1 MTTDVVFTIFL
12 IFTGAA
18 VLATLSLFARQTM
31 LIAYIVLGL
40 IVGPFGAGLVAD
52 TQMVE
57 NVAHIGIMFLLF
69 LLGLNLEPQK
79 LLHLFRK
86 TAVITGATSG
96 FFAVGGGA
104 ICYALGFSLL
114 DSAFIGAAMMFSS
127 TIIGL
132 KLLPTTVLHHQITG
146 ELMISILL
154 LQDLLAIIILI
165 LIELMS
171 SGAGGAGA
179 GAGAWEILF
188 VLLSLPLLAAFA
200 LLFQRYVLTPLFA
213 RFDQIQEYIF
223 LLVIGWCLGVAELAA
238 VLGLSAETGA
248 FIAGVAVASSP
259 IAKFVAEVLKPLR
272 DFFLVIFFFAV
283 GAGYNWHILMDVL
296 IPAVLLT
303 GFVMASKPWLFRT
316 LLIRAGEKEKRAH
329 AVGVRLANASE
340 FSLLIAVLA
349 LAGGV
354 ISENASYVI
363 QTTVLFTFIISS
375 YWIVMFY
382 PSPMAVSDELRQ
394 L

>member
-18 VLATLSLFARQTM
+18 VLATISLFARQTM
-31 LIAYIVLGL
+31 LIAYILLGL

-52 TQMVE
+52 TQMIE
-57 NVAHIGIMFLLF
+57 NVSHIGIMFLLF

-86 TAVITGATSG
+86 TAVITGITSG
-96 FFAVGGGA
+96 FFAAGSGA
-104 ICYALGFSLL
+104 ICYALGLSLL
-114 DSAFIGAAMMFSS
+114 DSAFVGAAMMFSS

-132 KLLPTTVLHHQITG
+132 KLLPTTILHHQITG

-165 LIELMS
+165 LIELQS
-171 SGAGGAGA
+171 AGA
-179 GAGAWEILF
+179 AGTAGAWEILLVF
-188 VLLSLPLLAAFA
+188 LSLPLLGGFA

-238 VLGLSAETGA
+238 LLGLSAETGA

-283 GAGYNWHILMDVL
+283 GAGYDWHILLDVL
-296 IPAVLLT
+296 VPAVLLT
-303 GFVMASKPWLFRT
+303 AFVMASKPWLFRV
-316 LLIRAGEKEKRAH
+316 LLRRVGEKPGRAH
-329 AVGVRLANASE
+329 EVGVRLANVSE

-354 ISENASYVI
+354 ISENASYII
-363 QTTVLFTFIISS
+363 QTTTLFTFIISS

>member
-31 LIAYIVLGL
+31 LVAYILLGL

-57 NVAHIGIMFLLF
+57 NVSHIGIMFLLF

-86 TAVITGATSG
+86 TAVITGITSG

-104 ICYALGFSLL
+104 ICYALGYSLL
-114 DSAFIGAAMMFSS
+114 DAAFIGAAMMFSS

-165 LIELMS
+165 LIELQS
-171 SGAGGAGA
+171 AGAGGAATSGTM
-179 GAGAWEILF
+179 EILL
-188 VLLSLPLLAAFA
+188 VLLSLPLLAGFA

-272 DFFLVIFFFAV
+272 DFFLVIFFFAI
-283 GAGYNWHILMDVL
+283 GAGYNWHVLMDVL
-296 IPAVLLT
+296 VPAVLLT
-303 GFVMASKPWLFRT
+303 AFVIASKPWLFRI
-316 LLIRAGEKEKRAH
+316 LLRRAGEKPGRAH
-329 AVGVRLANASE
+329 EVGVRLANVSE

-349 LAGGV
+349 LSGSV

-363 QTTVLFTFIISS
+363 QTTTLFTFIISS

>member
-57 NVAHIGIMFLLF
+57 NVSHIGIMFLLF

-86 TAVITGATSG
+86 TAVITGVTSG
-96 FFAVGGGA
+96 FFAAGSGA
-104 ICYALGFSLL
+104 ICYALGFSWL
-114 DSAFIGAAMMFSS
+114 DCVFIGAAMMFSS

-171 SGAGGAGA
+171 TGGGEA
-179 GAGAWEILF
+179 GAGAWEILS
-188 VLLSLPLLAAFA
+188 VLLSLPLLAVFA

-223 LLVIGWCLGVAELAA
+223 LLVIGWCLGVAEFAA

-283 GAGYNWHILMDVL
+283 GAGYNWQVLMDVL
-296 IPAVLLT
+296 LPAVLLT
-303 GFVMASKPWLFRT
+303 AFVMTSKPWLFRT
-316 LLIRAGEKEKRAH
+316 LLCRAGEKEKRAH

-349 LAGGV
+349 LASGV

>member
-1 MTTDVVFTIFL
+1 
-12 IFTGAA
+12 
-18 VLATLSLFARQTM
+18 
-31 LIAYIVLGL
+31 
-40 IVGPFGAGLVAD
+40 
-52 TQMVE
+52 
-57 NVAHIGIMFLLF
+57 
-69 LLGLNLEPQK
+69 
-79 LLHLFRK
+79 
-86 TAVITGATSG
+86 
-96 FFAVGGGA
+96 
-104 ICYALGFSLL
+104 
-114 DSAFIGAAMMFSS
+114 MFSS

-171 SGAGGAGA
+171 SGGGGAGT
-179 GAGAWEILF
+179 GAWEILF

-303 GFVMASKPWLFRT
+303 AFVMASKPWMFRA
-316 LLIRAGEKEKRAH
+316 LLVRAGEKTKRAH
-329 AVGVRLANASE
+329 AVGVRLANVSE

-354 ISENASYVI
+354 ISEKRLLRHPDHHPVHVHHLFLLDCHVLSVADGRVGRTASVVACLLAV
-363 QTTVLFTFIISS
+363 TPST
-375 YWIVMFY
+375 
-382 PSPMAVSDELRQ
+382 PSPGDRPRLSTPRPAA
-394 L
+394 